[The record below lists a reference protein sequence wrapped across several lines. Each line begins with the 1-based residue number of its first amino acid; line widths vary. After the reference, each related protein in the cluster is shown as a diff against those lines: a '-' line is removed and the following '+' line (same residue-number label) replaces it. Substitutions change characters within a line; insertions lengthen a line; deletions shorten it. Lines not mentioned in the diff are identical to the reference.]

1 MITNLRMELFEALVP
16 DDDNHDANVEEGHT
30 EAGPAAALAWGRAR
44 GEDDLEA
51 EGEEVHEIVWEGGG
65 VQVAAVDEHG
75 GLDLLGPAALVEA
88 ELAELGLGHGD
99 HVVHDLRV
107 LVVVGD
113 GDRGAWD
120 WTELGPLRSGASKLK

>member
-1 MITNLRMELFEALVP
+1 MTRYIP
-16 DDDNHDANVEEGHT
+16 DDDNHDANVEEGHP
-30 EAGPAAALAWGRAR
+30 EAGPAPALAWGRAR

-51 EGEEVHEIVWEGGG
+51 EGEEVHEIVGECGR

-99 HVVHDLRV
+99 HVVDD
-107 LVVVGD
+107 VVVLLVAGD
-113 GDRGAWD
+113 GHRRPGN
-120 WTELGPLRSGASKLK
+120 